1 MSTEQ
6 IQGGALFAVV
16 AERTVSGVLLP
27 WGEESRQSVTSA
39 PITFPRGSI
48 KIPRDVSIVSAN
60 VEHDRFTPVARATSI
75 EDSEQGLVA
84 EFRVADTDEGDELLE
99 AISSGKLSK
108 LSAEVKGIVR
118 NGALAVSAILTG
130 AAFTA
135 NGAFA
140 GAGLFAIAVDPADI
154 TARLEALQAE
164 LADLTEAVA
173 ALPAVDTPEASE
185 TPETSDE
192 TPASEDEE
200 ITESE
205 ADEAEEKKNKGKFT
219 MANATVPNTLS
230 DSASEPTVDRS
241 KTGLFELIKA
251 ARNMDPGA
259 VAELQAAQNTSMF
272 ALADIKYSGTNA
284 LGTGVVQPAWV
295 GELWSGRS
303 FERKIIPLLSTGVL
317 TSMTEKGYRWTTKP
331 EVAQYLGN
339 KAEVPTNS
347 PTTSAYSVDAV
358 RFAGAW
364 DLDRA
369 FYDLGETEVLNS
381 FFSHMV
387 NSYAAKTDAYALTQV
402 LAAASS
408 SVSEAYPTGVNVGMG
423 RIVQGALNVITAG
436 GTPTSAIVAPDVY
449 KQLIFTRE
457 DDKLAFLSTAIGL
470 EAGSLESFRV
480 VPHAGLATGNVL
492 VLDKNAATFKELGSG
507 IRVNALDVARAG
519 VDEAIYG
526 YALVKVDLPAA
537 IQRVTPAA

>member
-1 MSTEQ
+1 MTTAQ
-6 IQGGALFAVV
+6 IEAGTLTASLTD
-16 AERTVSGVLLP
+16 RIVSGLLLP
-27 WGEESRQSVTSA
+27 YGEVGNTNLGKFS
-39 PITFPRGSI
+39 ITRGAI
-48 KIPRDVSIVSAN
+48 RIPRDASVVGAN
-60 VEHDRFTPVARATSI
+60 LDHLRESPVGRATSLTDTDAGI
-75 EDSEQGLVA
+75 VVSYKI
-84 EFRVADTDEGDELLE
+84 ADTEEGDALLAE
-99 AISSGKLSK
+99 IADGTRTS
-108 LSAEVKGIVR
+108 LSAEVSGIVLR
-118 NGALAVSAILTG
+118 AGKAVAGSLFG
-130 AAFTA
+130 GSFVSK
-135 NGAFA
+135 GAFPSA
-140 GAGLFAIAVDPADI
+140 SLMAADVGETPEDAPEDETPEALI
-154 TARLEALQAE
+154 ERLEAE
-164 LADLTEAVA
+164 LAAARAAIDTATEALA
-173 ALPAVDTPEASE
+173 EADATTPEPEDKE
-185 TPETSDE
+185 TPL
-192 TPASEDEE
+192 
-200 ITESE
+200 
-205 ADEAEEKKNKGKFT
+205 

-230 DSASEPTVDRS
+230 DSASEPSVDRS

-251 ARNMDPGA
+251 ARNMDPAA
-259 VAELQAAQNTSMF
+259 VAELQTAQNTSMF
-272 ALADIKYSGTNA
+272 AALADVKYSGTGA

-317 TSMTEKGYRWTTKP
+317 TSMTEKGYRWVTKP
-331 EVAQYLGN
+331 EVSIYGGN

-364 DLDRA
+364 DIDRA

-402 LAAASS
+402 LAAATS
-408 SVSEAYPTGVNVGMG
+408 SVSETYPTGVNVGMG